1 MKVKNDDDRP
11 LVIFILGPTASGKTA
26 AASALHEAGEGDVI
40 SVDSAMV
47 YRGMNIGTAKPTVE
61 ELQRVPHRLIDIRD
75 PIEGYSTG
83 EFRRDACHEIDDILQ
98 AGRTPLLVGG
108 TMLYFKTLLEGNTN
122 LPATSPE
129 VRHLLQTRLEQEG
142 LAALHAELLRID
154 PLSGARIH
162 PNDPQRTLRALEVY
176 HQTGRTLTELWQE
189 QQQTPLP
196 WRVVTLALAPEERS
210 VLHQRIATRFDD
222 MLNQGFIEEVTA
234 LRSRGDLTADMPS
247 MRSVGYRQAW
257 AYLEGQ
263 DDFATFREKAIA
275 ATRQLAKRQITW
287 LRSWKSPLT
296 WCDMTAPNAVSHLLK
311 TVRDAH
317 R

>member
-1 MKVKNDDDRP
+1 MSVTHDDRP
-11 LVIFILGPTASGKTA
+11 RVVFILGPTASGKTA
-26 AASALHEAGEGDVI
+26 AASILHAEGEGDVI

-47 YRGMNIGTAKPTVE
+47 YRDMNIGTAKPTAE
-61 ELQRVPHRLIDIRD
+61 ELRQVPHRLIDIRD
-75 PIEGYSTG
+75 PSEGYSTG
-83 EFRRDACHEIDDILQ
+83 EFRRDAIREIDDILA

-129 VRHLLQTRLEQEG
+129 VRQALAERLEREG
-142 LAALHAELLRID
+142 LLALHAELKRVD
-154 PLSGARIH
+154 PESGARIH

-176 HQTGRTLTELWQE
+176 HQTGRTLTDFWQE
-189 QQQTPLP
+189 QQRQPLP
-196 WRVVTLALAPEERS
+196 WRVQTLALAPAERS
-210 VLHQRIATRFDD
+210 VLHRRIEARFDE
-222 MLNQGFIEEVTA
+222 MLNQGFIEEVKA
-234 LRSRGDLTADMPS
+234 LRARGDLMADMPS

-263 DDFATFREKAIA
+263 DDFAAFRDKSIA

-287 LRSWKSPLT
+287 LRSWKTPLT
-296 WCDMTAPNAVSHLLK
+296 WCDMTASDAVSHLLK
-311 TVRDAH
+311 TVRDVH